1 MRTGCVGDLD
11 CVSCVSDG
19 LCVCSFVSLVVLC
32 VFHLLRFVCIVTNL
46 GHRYSATT
54 LLLPILARD
63 ISVVHH
69 VIQVAQVVGVVQVVG
84 VTGAKG
90 VVVEALVVSH
100 RGSRGEAVDDASAK
114 AGAELEHERVVG
126 GEAAPIT

>member
-1 MRTGCVGDLD
+1 M
-11 CVSCVSDG
+11 
-19 LCVCSFVSLVVLC
+19 
-32 VFHLLRFVCIVTNL
+32 CIL

-54 LLLPILARD
+54 LLLPILARG

-69 VIQVAQVVGVVQVVG
+69 VIQVAQVVRVVQVVG
-84 VTGAKG
+84 VTGA
-90 VVVEALVVSH
+90 VVEVLVVSH
-100 RGSRGEAVDDASAK
+100 RGSRGEAVDDTSAK